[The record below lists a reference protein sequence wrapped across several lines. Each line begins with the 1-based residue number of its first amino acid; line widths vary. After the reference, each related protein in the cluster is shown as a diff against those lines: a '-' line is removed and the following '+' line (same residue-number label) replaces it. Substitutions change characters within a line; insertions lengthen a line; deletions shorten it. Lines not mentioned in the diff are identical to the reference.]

1 LIKKYKIKVVNDR
14 ELEVTISKKESISEL
29 IKDLDKN
36 NIKISNFRNKRGRL
50 EKLII
55 KLMK

>member
-1 LIKKYKIKVVNDR
+1 LIRKYNIKVVNDR
-14 ELEVTISKKESISEL
+14 ELEVTISKKDSISEL

-50 EKLII
+50 EQLFI